1 MITPRTRLLA
11 EQVIGLENLM
21 KLDVAGIGVFS
32 RDRQRAKQ
40 LFFRAVTAENQAL
53 HGIIADTLA
62 TLPFRQRLRFMHR
75 ALAIPGIECR
85 CTHENIV
92 RRRLRRMVRAKR
104 FVVHAKHPAAGMG
117 TDVENSESGS
127 VDEHHR
133 AVASPWRARFFPTNL
148 SQKPGQM
155 ARFWSR
161 LRVIPFGA
169 PHNLTKLP
177 AELREFFLRGVREF
191 KRQRADA
198 GVQ

>member
-1 MITPRTRLLA
+1 MTTTRLLA
-11 EQVIGLENLM
+11 EQILGIENLM

-40 LFFRAVTAENQAL
+40 AFFRAVTAENQAL

-62 TLPFRQRLRFMHR
+62 TLPFRQRLRLMHR
-75 ALAIPGIECR
+75 ALAIPSVECR
-85 CTHENIV
+85 CTHEDIV

-104 FVVHAKHPAAGMG
+104 FVVHAKHPAAGIG
-117 TDVENSESGS
+117 PDAEGSESGS
-127 VDEHHR
+127 VDEHHGV
-133 AVASPWRARFFPTNL
+133 VASAWRATDSSPNL

-161 LRVIPFGA
+161 LRVFPFGVQ
-169 PHNLTKLP
+169 HNLSNLP
-177 AELREFFLRGVREF
+177 AELREFFLRGVREL